1 MPAAR
6 CQDWA
11 ARVLEAVWAPT
22 WMVKGHVE
30 DSKLM
35 TGLIGGVA
43 VAAVMVVDVVVERV
57 DTRVADVLREGL
69 GVVVDVVRGGVVR
82 VRDVEEG
89 ADVTNFTLFFTY
101 KAQFHALAKAKKSC
115 LYCSFYDVR
124 P

>member
-1 MPAAR
+1 MVVVVAAAR
-6 CQDWA
+6 CQDWV

-69 GVVVDVVRGGVVR
+69 GVVDVVRGGVVR

-89 ADVTNFTLFFTY
+89 AVVTNFTPL
-101 KAQFHALAKAKKSC
+101 
-115 LYCSFYDVR
+115 SFLQISISR
-124 P
+124 IRES

>member
-1 MPAAR
+1 
-6 CQDWA
+6 
-11 ARVLEAVWAPT
+11 
-22 WMVKGHVE
+22 MVKGHVE

-69 GVVVDVVRGGVVR
+69 GVVDVVRGGVVR

-89 ADVTNFTLFFTY
+89 AVVTNFTLLLIY
-101 KAQFHALAKAKKSC
+101 KTQFHAPAKAKNRVCIAASTM
-115 LYCSFYDVR
+115 
-124 P
+124 